1 MRTHYGRTI
10 KRQNT
15 IKRTL
20 EEEEMEVLVGMHG
33 KKETPLSG

>member
-1 MRTHYGRTI
+1 MGGQS
-10 KRQNT
+10 KSQNT

-33 KKETPLSG
+33 KKETPLS